1 MSGTFDVELDKQGR
15 ILVPQQL
22 RRNGISGDVVLVGN
36 GSHVELWT
44 AAEFEKELPSD
55 VRLEAGQIADELFG
69 EGIMI

>member
-22 RRNGISGDVVLVGN
+22 RRNGMSGDVVLVGN

-44 AAEFEKELPSD
+44 AAEFVKELPTD
-55 VRLEAGQIADELFG
+55 VRLEAGQIADELFS